1 MGLKRDKMTGT
12 RAEGG
17 RPVGRLLEYS
27 RPQAKVA
34 QTRVETE
41 EVERRGKILDLLG
54 KSS

>member
-1 MGLKRDKMTGT
+1 MGLKRDQMTGA

-17 RPVGRLLEYS
+17 TPVGRLWEYS
-27 RPQAKVA
+27 RPQGKVA
-34 QTRVETE
+34 RTIVETE

>member
-1 MGLKRDKMTGT
+1 MTGT